1 MPLPPRWN
9 HMRVCHETLGWN
21 KCLMAVIFTFDLG
34 HGHFDLW
41 KFWFHLNVTSRIRT
55 IVCVNLSSK
64 LSIVIMKMIHL
75 SFIISN
81 WLTCEKVQSAYCSI
95 DFVLFLSSTKLII
108 LIYAVESV
116 HRRSTEK
123 NCDIKRP
130 HLSRFIICLPN
141 VISGSLDFAGTF
153 MPLGR
158 PIP

>member
-21 KCLMAVIFTFDLG
+21 KCLMAVIFTFDFG

-95 DFVLFLSSTKLII
+95 DFVLVLIKHELYWFMPWNLYI
-108 LIYAVESV
+108 DDQL
-116 HRRSTEK
+116 RGK